1 MSDSISAEQL
11 RNHIEAIER
20 LSEER
25 AGIQD
30 DIKDRYA
37 LLKSE
42 GFDVKT
48 VRKIVARRKVEAHH
62 AQESDML
69 FATYAAALGM
79 QLSFDI

>member
-11 RNHIEAIER
+11 RNHVEAVER
-20 LSEER
+20 LESEKS
-25 AGIQD
+25 GISD

-37 LLKSE
+37 LMKSE

-48 VRKIVARRKVEAHH
+48 VRKIIARRKVEAHH